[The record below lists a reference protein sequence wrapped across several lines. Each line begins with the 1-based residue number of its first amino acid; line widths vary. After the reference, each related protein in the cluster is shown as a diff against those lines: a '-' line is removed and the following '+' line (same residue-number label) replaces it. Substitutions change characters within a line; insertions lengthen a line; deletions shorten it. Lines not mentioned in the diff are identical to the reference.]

1 MIRKLAMTAV
11 CAGLALSAPLA
22 AQEEDVYIEDVLG
35 KGGMAELRALEQ
47 RGLGLLQNG
56 QIEEAEPLYREI
68 VRINREAMGERS
80 PYTIFAVLDYARV
93 LTAAGRL
100 DEADRA
106 YVEGLTLARQVIGD
120 RSPDTLDALSS
131 YANLLMLRGELQS
144 AADMYGVTLR
154 LRREVLGD
162 WDGTTI
168 TSMSNLADVLRLLGS
183 AKEAEPLAEEAL
195 RRAEQLH
202 GPDSPDR
209 LESIFVYTGVL
220 NALGRLEEAEP
231 YYLLAID
238 ITRNSPGEADGYLP
252 RALSNYAVLLLDL
265 YRAEEAEPYSAEAL
279 RVSRAFFG
287 ETHRTTVLARG
298 NYAQVLQELQR
309 KEEAL
314 PLLEQNL
321 AVFRE
326 TLGERNP
333 QTLLAM
339 NNYAGGLIE
348 VGRAEEALPI
358 FERALEVRREVLG
371 ENHPDTIHSISTYAT
386 TLTYVGRDEEAVPL
400 LAEVV
405 RLRTEIQGPRHQD
418 TLQALNNQGALLSK
432 LDRLDEAEAAYRTAL
447 PIARDV
453 LGERSIVALTIS
465 RSLSLI
471 LLDTDRPAPALEL
484 AREVTGELRAR
495 GARQATSGV
504 GADAQRTREASGQRI
519 NEGLFAD
526 ALWANHQVA
535 DPQLS
540 LQREAFT
547 ALQLASAGS
556 ASQAVTEAAAARFAT
571 GQGLREVVEE
581 RQQRV
586 AQWSETDA
594 ALLEAVAGGAEM
606 ADQRAELRERLDLIE
621 QRLGELDARLAES
634 APQYFAILRQQAVE
648 IDALREVLDEDEAIL
663 FLVSS
668 RLGTHSMVVTREGI
682 DWQLAELDAK
692 AVAAEVE
699 ELREGLEIRAGD
711 VFLPTFDLGLAHS
724 LYSDLI
730 APVESALTG
739 KARVYVVAD
748 GALSRLPLGTLITA
762 ARDADADPDDPETLR
777 NAPWLADRYAL
788 VQIPSVQSLVYIRQ
802 FHTASGEPSKG
813 QLAYAGFGAP
823 VLGGAARTR
832 GARSATLDA
841 LDAASLIGEVRAG
854 GKFALM
860 NPEALRKLSSL
871 PGTKDELQ
879 KVAGAFGGGSS
890 KLWLDTEMTE
900 TAIRD
905 ADLSRTRILHLAT
918 HGFTSEEAGSLAEP
932 GLVFTPPAEAG
943 PQDDGYLAASEVVAL
958 DLDAARWV
966 ILSACN
972 TASPSGKPGATGLS
986 GLAQAFFY
994 AGAESLLVS
1003 HWPVFD
1009 DIAPRLTTETL
1020 RRSEEGMPR
1029 AEALQAA
1036 MREIRMNREIDASH
1050 PAVWAPFVLVGEGR

>member
-1 MIRKLAMTAV
+1 MAAA

-22 AQEEDVYIEDVLG
+22 AQDKDVYIEDVLG
-35 KGGMAELRALEQ
+35 ESGMAELKALEA

-56 QIEEAEPLYREI
+56 RIEQAEPIYREI
-68 VRINREAMGERS
+68 LRINREAVGERS
-80 PYTIFAVLDYARV
+80 PYTIFALLDYARV
-93 LTAAGRL
+93 LAAAGRL
-100 DEADRA
+100 DDADRA

-131 YANLLMLRGELQS
+131 YASFLMMRGELQS
-144 AADMYGVTLR
+144 AADMHSVALR

-162 WDGTTI
+162 WDRSTI
-168 TSMSNLADVLRLLGS
+168 SSMSDLADVLRLLGR

-209 LESIFVYTGVL
+209 LESIFVYTSVL
-220 NALGRLEEAEP
+220 SALGRLEEAEP
-231 YYLLAID
+231 FYLLAID
-238 ITRNSPGEADGYLP
+238 ITRNSLGEANGYLP

-265 YRAEEAEPYSAEAL
+265 YRAEEAEPYAAEAL
-279 RVSRAFFG
+279 RVSRAYFG

-298 NYAQVLQELQR
+298 NYAQALLEQQR
-309 KEEAL
+309 EEEAL

-326 TLGERNP
+326 TLGERHP
-333 QTLLAM
+333 QTLFAM

-358 FERALEVRREVLG
+358 FEKVLDVRREVLG
-371 ENHPDTIHSISTYAT
+371 ETHPDTLNSLSTYAT
-386 TLTYVGRDEEAVPL
+386 TLTYVGRDEEAEPI
-400 LAEVV
+400 LAELV
-405 RLRTEIQGPRHQD
+405 RLRIEALGPRHPD
-418 TLQALNNQGALLSK
+418 TLQALNNHASLLSK
-432 LDRLDEAEAAYRTAL
+432 LERLEEAEAVYRTAL
-447 PIARDV
+447 PATREV
-453 LGERSIVALTIS
+453 LGERSLAALTAM

-484 AREVTGELRAR
+484 AREVTDELRAR
-495 GARQATSGV
+495 GARQSLGGV
-504 GADAQRTREASGQRI
+504 KADAQRARESSGQRI

-526 ALWANHQVA
+526 ALWANHTVA
-535 DPQLS
+535 DPGLV
-540 LQREAFT
+540 LQNEAFN

-571 GQGLREVVEE
+571 AQGLREVVEE
-581 RQQRV
+581 RQQRF

-594 ALLEAVAGGAEM
+594 ALVEAVAGGAEL
-606 ADQRAELRERLDLIE
+606 AEQRADLRKRLDLIE
-621 QRLGELDARLAES
+621 ARITELDAQLAEG

-648 IDALREVLDEDEAIL
+648 LDELREVLGEEEAIL

-668 RLGTHSMVVTREGI
+668 RVGTHSMVVTREGI
-682 DWQLAELDAK
+682 AWQLAEPN
-692 AVAAEVE
+692 AEAIADKVDL
-699 ELREGLEIRAGD
+699 LREGLEVRAGD
-711 VFLPTFDLGLAHS
+711 VFLPTFDLALAHA

-730 APVESALTG
+730 APVETALAG
-739 KARVYVVAD
+739 KSRVYVVTD
-748 GALSRLPLGTLITA
+748 GALSRLPLGTLVTA
-762 ARDADADPDDPETLR
+762 APDANADPDDPETLR
-777 NAPWLADRYAL
+777 NTPWLADRYAL
-788 VQIPSVQSLVYIRQ
+788 VQLPSVQSLVYIRQ
-802 FHTASGEPSKG
+802 FKLDSAEAANG

-823 VLGGAARTR
+823 VLGGEARTR
-832 GARSATLDA
+832 GARSATLDPI
-841 LDAASLIGEVRAG
+841 DAASLIGEMRAG
-854 GKFALM
+854 GKLALM

-871 PGTKDELQ
+871 PGTKSELK
-879 KVAGAFGGGSS
+879 KVAGEFGGGSS
-890 KLWLDTEMTE
+890 RLWLDSEMTE
-900 TAIRD
+900 TAIRH

-943 PQDDGYLAASEVVAL
+943 PEDDGYLAASEVVAL

-972 TASPSGKPGATGLS
+972 TASPSGKKGETGLS

-1020 RRSEEGMPR
+1020 RRSEAGMPR

-1036 MREIRMNREIDASH
+1036 MREIRTNREIDAAH
-1050 PAVWAPFVLVGEGR
+1050 PAVWAPFVLVGDGR